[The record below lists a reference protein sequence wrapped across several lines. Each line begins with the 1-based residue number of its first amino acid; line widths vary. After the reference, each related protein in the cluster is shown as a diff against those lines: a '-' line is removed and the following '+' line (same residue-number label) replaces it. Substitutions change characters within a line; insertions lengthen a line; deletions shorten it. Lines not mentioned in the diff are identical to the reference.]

1 LFEEQQFEEMINQ
14 IHSLKGVSG
23 NLGAETLYR
32 ALSEFDQALKQTPLP
47 PNLSL
52 YYDRVH
58 QTFSTLLQDL
68 ADSPLLSDKEQLL
81 TSFAKTSS
89 QQEKVPLQ
97 LLLKSFADLLDQDLG
112 AAIAVFEQ
120 LKHQEDR
127 SELQPLLVAIETE
140 LENFNLDSV
149 NQYLHVL
156 ATHSPIPN
164 PNGNSASCNQ
174 AQNFN
179 CG

>member
-1 LFEEQQFEEMINQ
+1 PAFASIVFTHNF
-14 IHSLKGVSG
+14 SL
-23 NLGAETLYR
+23 
-32 ALSEFDQALKQTPLP
+32 
-47 PNLSL
+47 
-52 YYDRVH
+52 DR
-58 QTFSTLLQDL
+58 
-68 ADSPLLSDKEQLL
+68 P
-81 TSFAKTSS
+81 
-89 QQEKVPLQ
+89 
-97 LLLKSFADLLDQDLG
+97 LG

-120 LKHQEDR
+120 LKRQEHL

-156 ATHSPIPN
+156 ATHLHSLN
-164 PNGNSASCNQ
+164 PNGNSAFCDQ